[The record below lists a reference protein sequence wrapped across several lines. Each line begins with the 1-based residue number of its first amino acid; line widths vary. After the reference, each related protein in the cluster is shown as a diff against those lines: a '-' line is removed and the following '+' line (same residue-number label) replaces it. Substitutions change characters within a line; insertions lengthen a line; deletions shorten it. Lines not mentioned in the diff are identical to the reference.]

1 MQKVIKYIRD
11 YYGIINVI
19 IMLSAILSYSLSN
32 FFVTSEN
39 HKAAEMYIGE
49 LKYGINIGGIDTSTI
64 IVTPGEQILN
74 VKVRNLN
81 QTATK
86 YKLVFVNNP
95 NIDIVYYSSTEDTSG
110 NVTKYSK
117 AGDSIALNSAN
128 DIKIKVKNNSTT
140 NQTVILKAIGGFNI
154 NSVSAIM
161 VPSEYTEILEETE
174 KYYFCYTGTLLVSG
188 TTYSS
193 GQYEYK
199 YKYSALAPTAA
210 NNGTIRWSTTALTE
224 DGWGVQAKNSTSITD
239 VFDGKICSYIDDKPI
254 ISTQYMYAKRGE
266 SGSIKISNFK
276 TSSVTNMSYMFQST
290 SAATIDLGTLDTSNV
305 TNMYMMFSSAKAT
318 TIRGYEKFDT
328 RSVTDMRYMF
338 NSSSIKTINL
348 SNFNTSKLTSLYGMF
363 MNSAVENLDV
373 SSFDTSNVKSLA
385 YTFYG
390 SKVTILDLSSFNT
403 SNVINTLNAFNGM
416 TNLTTIYVSD
426 KFTMDKVTTSRNMF
440 FNSTNLVGG
449 AGTKYNSNYVDKTY
463 ARIDGGTSSPGYFT
477 SK

>member
-11 YYGIINVI
+11 YYGVINVI

-64 IVTPGEQILN
+64 TVTPGEQILN

-95 NIDIVYYSSTEDTSG
+95 NIDIVYYPSTEDTSG

-140 NQTVILKAIGGFNI
+140 NQTVILKAIGGFDI

-161 VPSEYTEILEETE
+161 VPSGYTEIPEETE

-224 DGWGVQAKNSTSITD
+224 NGWGVQAKNSTLITD

-254 ISTQYMYAKRGE
+254 VSTQYMYAKRGE

-276 TSSVTNMSYMFQST
+276 TSNVTNMSYMFQST
-290 SAATIDLGTLDTSNV
+290 SAATIDLGILDTSNV

-328 RSVTDMRYMF
+328 SNVTDMRYMF

-390 SKVTILDLSSFNT
+390 SKVTILDLSSFDT
-403 SNVINTLNAFNGM
+403 SNVINTLNAFNDM
-416 TNLTTIYVSD
+416 TNLTTIYVSN
-426 KFTMDKVTTSRNMF
+426 KFTMNKVTTSRNMF
-440 FNSTNLVGG
+440 TGSTKLVGG
-449 AGTKYNSNYVDKTY
+449 AGTAYSSSHVDKTY
-463 ARIDGGTSSPGYFT
+463 ARIDTASTPGYFT